1 MDQQNYSLEL
11 LTGGVIVLSIYAL
24 MYFVFYKFLKATSSK
39 FREVDYDRRM
49 YIVKNYVKS
58 LILGVGCYRS
68 IMQVWYILWDHDSLN
83 EYNTKMNAIMYF
95 VTDTAGLLLVR
106 GLPANTKMHHIAT
119 NLLGFYVVL
128 SSHRTV
134 CSAYIPVLYACFSS
148 LAFSVNFYLAFRAQ
162 RPNSNKRKILS
173 KLSYWIYAV
182 TSVVNWFI
190 QMLYIPMVMING
202 EYIFPLLYTGCL
214 YVIIKDDI
222 ILMRWLRDD
231 FEKQSKK
238 SDVDVTAAS
247 NKNN

>member
-1 MDQQNYSLEL
+1 MEL
-11 LTGGVIVLSIYAL
+11 FIWGIVILSIYML
-24 MYFVFYKFLKATSSK
+24 MYFILYKFLKMTSSQ
-39 FREVDYDRRM
+39 FREVNYDRRM

-58 LILGVGCYRS
+58 FILGGGCYIS
-68 IMQVWYILWDHDSLN
+68 ILQAWYILWDYNSQN
-83 EYNTKMNAIMYF
+83 EHETKMNAIMYF
-95 VTDTAGLLLVR
+95 LTDTVGLLLVR
-106 GLPANTKMHHIAT
+106 GLPANTKLHHIAT
-119 NLLGFYVVL
+119 NLLGFYVIL
-128 SSHRTV
+128 SPHRTV

-182 TSVVNWFI
+182 TSVVNWFVQI
-190 QMLYIPMVMING
+190 LYIPLVMMNG
-202 EYIFPLLYTGCL
+202 EYIFPLLYTVCL

-238 SDVDVTAAS
+238 SDDEVVTKTS
-247 NKNN
+247 NMQNN